1 AALPRQRLSHYSVAN
16 GPDLLFKDRK
26 GRWAPAM
33 DSRTGLGRNGGRAL
47 ILSVLAAICL
57 IMDVN
62 TAYAQAAQCAQ
73 LDNALRQF
81 DSNAE
86 FRQMGG
92 NSQAARQ
99 AARDVQAME
108 SRYVRDGCNDDAK
121 AGRTLTNQCQ

>member
-1 AALPRQRLSHYSVAN
+1 
-16 GPDLLFKDRK
+16 
-26 GRWAPAM
+26 M